1 MPGAARPPSPLAR
14 LLAPLLPP
22 LLVPVRWMASRL
34 RGRPDSEHEMSFN
47 RLAFAV
53 IIVIVLLVNRGSGGL
68 GSALAV
74 MALYVPLALGVL
86 AHILA
91 YPGVSRGRRLFAL
104 VLDCGFLSW
113 QLHLGGEVASL
124 FFPIYLWVIFGNG
137 FRFGLT
143 WLKIAIPVATVC
155 FAAVIA
161 TTPFWYQKWHL
172 SAGLLV
178 GIVILPL
185 YAGTLIRK
193 LSQATKVAEEASQ
206 AKSLFLASVSHEL
219 RTPLTAIVGMTGLLR
234 ESALVAEQRE
244 MVETVDVA
252 TRSLQSLING
262 LLDLSRI
269 EAGRMPVSTEPF
281 DLVALLVDVR
291 RLVESQVR
299 ERGLSFDIHVTPR
312 TPLRLTGSRQ
322 HLHEI
327 LVNLVGNAVKFTR
340 EGSVTLAADAA
351 PAEDGA
357 LRLLVEITDTGI
369 GIAPESQQRIFEDF
383 TQADASILNRF
394 GGTGLGLAITRR
406 LVELMGGTISVESA
420 PGEGSTFRFD
430 VRVAAPDAEW
440 PAAAGSTERAG
451 RDAVDA
457 ADAGEPWRARGVV
470 VVCRDTAPLGG
481 LTSALAALG
490 IAPLIADPRQGPAR
504 MFPPQAAG
512 AIRLVYGPD
521 ARNLPLL
528 ALAGSGGT
536 PRSVLVEPQAPE
548 GLPELAVRRR
558 CASVLPERPSVME
571 LRRALD
577 LAFRLAA
584 TPQVQ
589 APVPRPVRAASP
601 RRVLLADD
609 NRINQRVFSRILEGA
624 GHAVVIAQSGDE
636 ALDVLED
643 RADELDIVLMDFNM
657 PDTDGLEATKLYRMM
672 APGGRRLPIVGLTA
686 DATAQTDS
694 RWRDAGMDD
703 CLIKPVEPAVLLAT
717 VDRLARALPEPAAEP
732 APRPTVVRLDT
743 APCLDET
750 ALENLRRLGGAE
762 FVAELMEDYL
772 QDAEVLLD
780 KLAHHAARGDIAAFR
795 TDAHALQSSSANIGA
810 LGLGR
815 ICGPWR
821 DLRGEELRAGVIE
834 FTRQAQAELKRTQRA
849 MRACSARAAGH
860 G

>member
-1 MPGAARPPSPLAR
+1 MPVAAR
-14 LLAPLLPP
+14 LLAPLAA
-22 LLVPVRWMASRL
+22 PVRWMASRL

-53 IIVIVLLVNRGSGGL
+53 IIVIVLLVNRSSGGL

-74 MALYVPLALGVL
+74 MALYIPLALGVL
-86 AHILA
+86 GHILLF
-91 YPGVSRGRRLFAL
+91 PGISRGRRLFAL

-124 FFPIYLWVIFGNG
+124 FYPIYLWVIFGNG

-143 WLKIAIPVATVC
+143 WLKISIPVATIC
-155 FAAVIA
+155 FAAVVV
-161 TTPFWYQKWHL
+161 TTPFWYHRWHL

-178 GIVILPL
+178 GLVILPL

-193 LSQATKVAEEASQ
+193 LSQATKAAEEASQ

-234 ESALVAEQRE
+234 ESPLVAEQRE

-269 EAGRMPVSTEPF
+269 EAGRMPVSNEPF

-299 ERGLSFDIHVTPR
+299 ERGLGFDIHVTPR

-327 LVNLVGNAVKFTR
+327 MVNLVGNAVKFTR
-340 EGSVTLAADAA
+340 EGSVTVAVDAE

-357 LRLLVEITDTGI
+357 LRLKVEITDTGI

-406 LVELMGGTISVESA
+406 LVALLGGSVAVESV

-430 VRVAAPDAEW
+430 VLVSPPDAEW
-440 PAAAGSTERAG
+440 PADEAGSV
-451 RDAVDA
+451 RD
-457 ADAGEPWRARGVV
+457 EPWRPRGVV
-470 VVCRDTAPLGG
+470 IVCRDTAPLFG
-481 LTSALAALG
+481 LTEALAALG
-490 IAPLIADPRQGPAR
+490 ITPILADPRQGPAR

-512 AIRLVYGPD
+512 AVRLVYGPD
-521 ARNLPLL
+521 ARGLPLL
-528 ALAGSGGT
+528 SLAGSGST
-536 PRSVLVEPQAPE
+536 PRTVLIEPQASE
-548 GLPELAVRRR
+548 GLPDLTARRR
-558 CASVLPERPSVME
+558 CACVLPERPTVTQ
-571 LRRALD
+571 LHRALD

-584 TPQVQ
+584 TSPAQ
-589 APVPRPVRAASP
+589 AAAPRPARAATP

-624 GHAVVIAQSGDE
+624 GHSVVVAQSGDE

-643 RADELDIVLMDFNM
+643 RADELDLVLMDFNM

-672 APGGRRLPIVGLTA
+672 ATGGRRLPIVGLTA

-703 CLIKPVEPAVLLAT
+703 CLIKPVEPAALLAA
-717 VDRLARALPEPAAEP
+717 VDRLAREAPETS
-732 APRPTVVRLDT
+732 APVPLRPTVVRLDT
-743 APCLDET
+743 AACLDET
-750 ALENLRRLGGAE
+750 ALESLRRLGGAE

-772 QDAEVLLD
+772 QDAELLLD
-780 KLAHHAARGDIAAFR
+780 KLAHNAARGDLAAFR
-795 TDAHALQSSSANIGA
+795 IDAHALQSSSANIGA
-810 LGLGR
+810 VGLGR
-815 ICGPWR
+815 LCAPWR
-821 DLRGEELRAGVIE
+821 DLRGEELRAGAIE

-849 MRACSARAAGH
+849 MRACSARTAGH